1 MIRLWKHLM
10 LLKRGGIGML
20 PGGANAAQQ
29 GSCAVHCPAC
39 PRDLPNFMEN
49 IVEVSAPGTNSRNDD
64 SGDDDP
70 DDQPPPLE
78 PLE

>member
-1 MIRLWKHLM
+1 MEAPYASQT
-10 LLKRGGIGML
+10 RGDWNVTRRRQL
-20 PGGANAAQQ
+20 PP
-29 GSCAVHCPAC
+29 SKAVARFTAPAC